1 MASVNSLMQDL
12 IFEVQGRRTLQAN
25 WLGALVDKLFVTA
38 WNKCFAGKTA
48 NPRAWKGI
56 EKNAEELIFSG
67 IDQAFKAS
75 WMEVWKGSIDLMPKG
90 LITAISVSKKLKE
103 AIDPD
108 EPTAFE
114 PTPIQSTNPL
124 PTIRVLPKT
133 VPRNFKF
140 AEALYNPPSQTEINQ
155 LNLGSEWKRFLK
167 AGNFEKEIIQEVT
180 KGVVN
185 GRSTREIAKSIQSMA
200 HRSKASATRIARTEI
215 HRVNVAGQEQSLRS
229 AFGKSIKSWK
239 YTATL
244 DDRTRAHHANQDGN
258 TFNDDQPRPL
268 LPDGPNCRCTYVPV
282 SSSWSELGVPE
293 FDDLLTTA
301 ERASIDGQVPADL
314 NYSKWFNKQTTGRQ
328 RSIVGSKKFNQLSR
342 NGKVKW
348 NSFVK
353 SKGSPARKRFDAS
366 VKGDRSKKGA
376 IKRGRPIK
384 KT

>member
-1 MASVNSLMQDL
+1 MASVNEELQDL
-12 IFEVQGRRTLQAN
+12 IFEVQGRRTLNAN
-25 WLGALVDKLFVTA
+25 WLAAIVDALFVDA
-38 WNKCFAGKTA
+38 WNKCFKGKTA

-56 EKNAEELIFSG
+56 TKDAEELIFSG
-67 IDQAFKAS
+67 NDQAFKAS
-75 WMEVWKGSIDLMPKG
+75 WMEVWKGSIDLMPKP
-90 LITAISVSKKLKE
+90 LVTVLSVSKKLKE

-108 EPTAFE
+108 EPTALD
-114 PTPIQSTNPL
+114 PTPIQSTTEL

-133 VPRNFKF
+133 APPNYKF
-140 AEALYNPPSQTEINQ
+140 AQALYNPPSQTEINQ

-167 AGNFEKEIIQEVT
+167 GGAFEKEIIQEVT

-215 HRVNVAGQEQSLRS
+215 HRVNVAAQEHSLRS

-244 DDRTRAHHANQDGN
+244 DSRTRPHHANQDGN
-258 TFNDDQPRPL
+258 EFNDDQPRPL
-268 LPDGPNCRCTYVPV
+268 LPDGPNCRCTYTPV
-282 SSSWSELGVPE
+282 TKSWNELGVPE
-293 FDDLLTTA
+293 FEGTFTGTQ
-301 ERASIDGQVPADL
+301 RASIDGQVPADQK
-314 NYSKWFNKQTTGRQ
+314 YSNWFNKQTTVRQ
-328 RSIVGSKKFNQLSR
+328 RSIVGNKKFDQLSK

-353 SKGSPARKRFDAS
+353 SKGSPAKKRFDATI
-366 VKGDRSKKGA
+366 KGDRRKKGA